1 MRNTL
6 FTGFVLSIL
15 LAGFIHNAHS
25 ATIRVLV
32 SDDKGTPVKDA
43 VVYAELKEGKYPS
56 PPKKMTATMDQQNK
70 EFIPY
75 VLPVQIGTS
84 VNFPNSDN
92 IRHHVYSFSP
102 AKKFELPLY
111 KGKPG
116 NPVVFDKQGAVAVGC
131 NIHDW
136 MIAYIYVVDTPY
148 FAKTSD
154 NGKGNLSDLPAGL
167 YEIKVWHPRMKNASE
182 ITAKQL
188 RIQKNE
194 ELDYKI
200 ELKPEWRLHRPP
212 PSGTGRY

>member
-1 MRNTL
+1 MRNAL

-15 LAGFIHNAHS
+15 LAGFIRNAHS

-32 SDDKGTPVKDA
+32 SDDRGTPVKDA
-43 VVYAELKEGKYPS
+43 VVYAELKEGKYP

-148 FAKTSD
+148 FAKTSE
-154 NGKGNLSDLPAGL
+154 NGKSNLSDLPAAL
-167 YEIKVWHPRMKNASE
+167 YEIKVWHPRMKSASE

-194 ELDYKI
+194 ELDYRI

>member
-1 MRNTL
+1 MRNISCA
-6 FTGFVLSIL
+6 GFVL
-15 LAGFIHNAHS
+15 FIVLSCFVGKLYA
-25 ATIRVLV
+25 ATIRVSVL
-32 SDDKGTPVKDA
+32 DDKGTAVKDA
-43 VVYAELKEGKYPS
+43 VVYAELKEGTYPS
-56 PPKKMTATMDQQNK
+56 ASQKSTATMDQQNK

-84 VNFPNSDN
+84 VHFPNSDN

-111 KGKPG
+111 KGKTA
-116 NPVVFDKQGAVAVGC
+116 NKVVFDKPGVVALGC

-136 MIAYIYVVDTPY
+136 MIAYIYVVETP
-148 FAKTSD
+148 FFTKTAD
-154 NGKGNLSDLPAGL
+154 NGKCNLTDLPAGV
-167 YEIKVWHPRMKNASE
+167 YEIRVWHPRMKNASE
-182 ITAKQL
+182 VTVKQL

-212 PSGTGRY
+212 PSSTGRY

>member
-1 MRNTL
+1 MQNGLVTGWVL
-6 FTGFVLSIL
+6 FCL
-15 LAGFIHNAHS
+15 LAGFVPNLHA
-25 ATIRVLV
+25 ATIRVSV

-43 VVYAELKEGKYPS
+43 VVYAEFKDGNYPS
-56 PPKKMTATMDQQNK
+56 PPKNMTAKMDQQNK

-75 VLPVQIGTS
+75 VLPVQVGTS
-84 VNFPNSDN
+84 VTFPNSDN

-111 KGKPG
+111 KGKPA
-116 NPVVFDKQGAVAVGC
+116 NPVVFDKPGVVALGC

-136 MIAYIYVVDTPY
+136 MIAYVYVVDTPF
-148 FAKTSD
+148 FAKTWD

-167 YEIKVWHPRMKNASE
+167 YEIRVWHPRMKNASE
-182 ITAKQL
+182 ITVKQL

-194 ELDYKI
+194 EIEYKI